1 MKTNVLTIIVL
12 IILINIIVNTLLQI
26 YVDYNMEDTSLF
38 ISTVLSSIL
47 AFAIGA
53 IIVVDIPNN

>member
-1 MKTNVLTIIVL
+1 
-12 IILINIIVNTLLQI
+12 
-26 YVDYNMEDTSLF
+26 MEDTSLF